1 MRDAAASGGAGENTA
16 APGWVSDTTNGA
28 DHPVRI
34 APGAHYTVK
43 ITGEDVGLVCGES
56 GGLPAAFRLVRC
68 RREGNATLWHVI
80 PVGEPG
86 QEAGIYPA
94 GGGDRIFVARIEE
107 GEA

>member
-1 MRDAAASGGAGENTA
+1 M
-16 APGWVSDTTNGA
+16 
-28 DHPVRI
+28 
-34 APGAHYTVK
+34 VK
-43 ITGEDVGLVCGES
+43 ITGEDIGLVCGES

-68 RREGNATLWHVI
+68 RREGDATLWHVI

-86 QEAGIYPA
+86 QEAGIYPK